1 MYKSTFSKSYRMLY
15 KMLKAHL
22 VTKKDL
28 GGMIFRLV
36 LSVKNRNLF
45 IIFFMY
51 KWEANKYVT
60 LQNTKIIILLD
71 CF

>member
-1 MYKSTFSKSYRMLY
+1 
-15 KMLKAHL
+15 MLKAHL